1 MDETLVQFRN
11 PIQSNLATALS
22 INLGSDSGPCVE
34 VTIPTDQV
42 MQKEGS
48 SVELCCHYKT
58 SVSKNFI
65 LEWRFAPLSTAPE
78 MGKQILYFTNNML
91 YKPGSQASRLSL
103 LQSPPTT
110 GDATIRLDNVRT
122 SDAGTYICEVNNPPD
137 FYGSGSGL
145 IHFTV
150 LMPPSTPVCKGTEY
164 ASVGSD
170 ATLTCNSAEGTPTP
184 VYAWS
189 HIGSKTPLPLVNMV
203 QDEKTGTLM
212 LTNLS
217 QAFSGT
223 YQCVASNEFGHA
235 SCQVT
240 INVTGTA
247 KAGVIVGAVIGVF
260 LAFFLF
266 TVIILYTL
274 QYRKRNKKDSQ
285 STYTGNELREDATA
299 PGITET
305 SLQRRDSDPGN
316 RFLERPSSQAE
327 SMSTTKSR
335 LNIVV

>member
-1 MDETLVQFRN
+1 MA
-11 PIQSNLATALS
+11 SLS
-22 INLGSDSGPCVE
+22 WHCLSDSGPCVE

-65 LEWRFAPLSTAPE
+65 LEWSFPKQTVSFL
-78 MGKQILYFTNNML
+78 QILYFTNNML

-266 TVIILYTL
+266 TLTFLIDFLFY
-274 QYRKRNKKDSQ
+274 
-285 STYTGNELREDATA
+285 EREDATA

>member
-1 MDETLVQFRN
+1 M
-11 PIQSNLATALS
+11 LS
-22 INLGSDSGPCVE
+22 GLCITSSCFTCHIFSTVYSGPCVE

-65 LEWRFAPLSTAPE
+65 LEWRFIVEAGP
-78 MGKQILYFTNNML
+78 ILYFTNNML

-150 LMPPSTPVCKGTEY
+150 LSKSTNATKGP
-164 ASVGSD
+164 
-170 ATLTCNSAEGTPTP
+170 TLLVWE
-184 VYAWS
+184 
-189 HIGSKTPLPLVNMV
+189 LPLKGNPLRHP
-203 QDEKTGTLM
+203 E
-212 LTNLS
+212 
-217 QAFSGT
+217 
-223 YQCVASNEFGHA
+223 
-235 SCQVT
+235 
-240 INVTGTA
+240 
-247 KAGVIVGAVIGVF
+247 
-260 LAFFLF
+260 
-266 TVIILYTL
+266 
-274 QYRKRNKKDSQ
+274 NKKDSQ